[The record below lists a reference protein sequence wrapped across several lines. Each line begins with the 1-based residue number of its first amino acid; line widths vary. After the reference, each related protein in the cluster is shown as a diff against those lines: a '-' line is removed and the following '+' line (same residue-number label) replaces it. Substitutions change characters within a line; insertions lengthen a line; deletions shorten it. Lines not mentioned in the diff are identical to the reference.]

1 MQETQSAFGTWGTH
15 LSGAYALLENCHS
28 IKQWQTSKRLL
39 VQVGMLT
46 WYVCSTA
53 KAPMSSTTDW
63 NRWDAILNLVNRE
76 DCIFPISYFERILA
90 VYDEI
95 EWDYF
100 GLCGCPLPLVK
111 DVMRLAR
118 LGASKRKF
126 SSEQSPQFDE
136 SMILEIQRSLESWQ
150 YVSRIT
156 TNDEESMQGDQD
168 RMHCSEA
175 WRNGLLLY
183 IYRVFHWRAGDKTP
197 LQVLFRARA
206 IADRVFASRED
217 NMITRQ
223 ALLPLFFA
231 GCELRDA
238 STRRKII
245 QHCKMWEDK
254 TRYHMFNTTVPL
266 LQQIWA
272 EQEEN
277 GFENVW
283 WGQVVDSQQT
293 AGPEGLLQRRLCF
306 G

>member
-1 MQETQSAFGTWGTH
+1 MGYTFKPCICSARELPQHKAMANVETTACPSRNANLVCIQHSQS
-15 LSGAYALLENCHS
+15 
-28 IKQWQTSKRLL
+28 
-39 VQVGMLT
+39 
-46 WYVCSTA
+46 
-53 KAPMSSTTDW
+53 KAPWNERTDW
-63 NRWDAILNLVNRE
+63 DRWDAILNLVNRE
-76 DCIFPISYFERILA
+76 DCIFPISYFEKIL
-90 VYDEI
+90 VVRDES

-111 DVMRLAR
+111 NVMRLAR
-118 LGASKRKF
+118 FGAKKRRCL
-126 SSEQSPQFDE
+126 SNENSQLDGSL
-136 SMILEIQRSLESWQ
+136 ILEIQRSLESWQ
-150 YVSRIT
+150 YVSRIAT
-156 TNDEESMQGDQD
+156 DDEESMQEDQD

-183 IYRVFHWRAGDKTP
+183 IYRVFHWRTGDNP
-197 LQVLFRARA
+197 PIQVLFRARA
-206 IADRVFASRED
+206 IADHVFASRED

-245 QHCKMWEDK
+245 QHCKMWDEK

-266 LQQIWA
+266 LQQIWT
-272 EQEEN
+272 EQEEK

-293 AGPEGLLQRRLCF
+293 TESDGLLHRRLCF